1 MPRSP
6 SSSPQGSP
14 VRPYYVFTAVVFG
27 LGMVASVFAESWSSF
42 FVFAVL
48 SATFTWVAMR
58 VDKDRIQADA
68 RAKAASGEG
77 TKRVRPSERRRQRK
91 QQG

>member
-27 LGMVASVFAESWSSF
+27 LGMVASVFAESWGSF

-48 SATFTWVAMR
+48 CATFTWVATR
-58 VDKDRIQADA
+58 VDKDRIRAAAAAEAA
-68 RAKAASGEG
+68 RGKE
-77 TKRVRPSERRRQRK
+77 RLRPSERRRQRK
-91 QQG
+91 QRG